1 MTRLIFVLTA
11 AGALSAPEIALAQNA
26 SGPEVQRAVHEFV
39 GLWRMTP
46 IAPLGT
52 TGEARLVRFRPDQTY
67 TTYAEDGAELWSG
80 TFSLDPSASPK
91 VWDHRSYR
99 MLEGDPSSDILGVY
113 EMDGDVI
120 RVSVTSGR
128 WDGDKWVGLPRAT
141 HLESADG
148 YSVIEFRRITDRGG

>member
-1 MTRLIFVLTA
+1 MKRWALVLTA
-11 AGALSAPEIALAQNA
+11 VGALVGPEITLAQRA
-26 SGPEVQRAVHEFV
+26 ARPGVQPEQHELV

-52 TGEARLVRFRPDQTY
+52 TGEARSVRFRADRTY

-99 MLEGDPSSDILGVY
+99 LLEEDPDSDILGVY
-113 EMDGDVI
+113 EIDGDVI
-120 RVSVTSGR
+120 RVSVTGGR
-128 WDGDKWVGLPRAT
+128 WDGDTWVGLPRAT
-141 HLESADG
+141 HLEPADG
-148 YSVIEFRRITDRGG
+148 YSVIEFRRITDEGG